1 MMIGSLRGKATS
13 TAHQVQR
20 RPPAREPLESPA
32 DLGPRATA
40 AIPMDAW
47 RRIRDELLSSGLLD
61 REALSRIL
69 GSARRLGVGVLD
81 VLVADGFI
89 REEPLGDVLAT
100 ASGRPFLDDG
110 PLPTSQD
117 AARLLPRALAA
128 RHLIAPLAVEGGTIH
143 VAVANPFD
151 SEALDAIEG
160 ALGLSPLVHVA
171 TPGRIREALFHLYRQ
186 ADQVEITTNL
196 DDSVS
201 ASRVLAPWQ
210 KIFAP
215 LAVVAVVAALAF
227 SLKATVTTLAAMA
240 MVFYSVSA
248 LYRLSLIVRS
258 LAGRRQL
265 VVSEQEIEG
274 LSGADLPSYT
284 LMVPLYHE
292 GSIVPQLLSSI
303 ARLDY
308 PKSKLEAFLLLEEDD
323 DDTRRAAARLT
334 LPPYV
339 HVLLVP
345 PDGPRGKPKA
355 LNYGL
360 LYARGSYC
368 VIYDAEDVPEPDQL
382 KKAVVAFQ
390 RSEDRT
396 ACVQSRLDFYN
407 GNQNWLT
414 NLFALDYSMWFD
426 LMLPGLFSTGAPVPL
441 GGTSNH
447 FKVAALREVGGWDA
461 YNVTEDADLGIRL
474 YRSRRT
480 TVVMES
486 VTWEEANSRLWNWV
500 RQRTHWTKG
509 YMLTYLVHM
518 RRPFLLWRELG
529 TRGFISIQVM
539 ILGTFV
545 GQILNPIF
553 WGLLVAWHAT
563 HWHALEATFAGP
575 LLYAGAFLLFG
586 VNFAFLYFNGVAA
599 VRTGQFQAVRYAVFL
614 PLYWALA
621 SFATYRAVI
630 QLVTSPHRWEKT
642 QHGLFE
648 PLEPEAGTAARR
660 PSREWWQPLGAGSRA
675 VLSLRD
681 EEGE

>member
-1 MMIGSLRGKATS
+1 M
-13 TAHQVQR
+13 
-20 RPPAREPLESPA
+20 
-32 DLGPRATA
+32 
-40 AIPMDAW
+40 PMDAW
-47 RRIRDELLSSGLLD
+47 RRVRGELLSRGLLD
-61 REALSRIL
+61 RESLSRAL
-69 GSARRLGVGVLD
+69 RATRHLRVGVLD
-81 VLVADGFI
+81 VLVADGLI
-89 REEPLGDVLAT
+89 RDEVLAEVLAT
-100 ASGRPFLDDG
+100 AAGRPFLDDG
-110 PLPTSQD
+110 PLPALQD
-117 AARLLPRALAA
+117 AAGLPRELAA

-151 SEALDAIEG
+151 SEALDAVEA
-160 ALGLSPLVHVA
+160 ALGLSPVVQVA
-171 TPGRIREALFHLYRQ
+171 TPRRIREALFHLYRQ
-186 ADQVEITTNL
+186 ADQVDIVTNL
-196 DDSVS
+196 DSSIS

-210 KIFAP
+210 KLVAP
-215 LAVVAVVAALAF
+215 LVGIAVVAALAF
-227 SLKATVTTLAAMA
+227 SLKDTVTALAAMA
-240 MVFYSVSA
+240 IVFYSASA

-265 VVSEQEIEG
+265 VISDEETER
-274 LSGADLPSYT
+274 LSGTDLPSYT

-292 GSIVPQLLSSI
+292 GSILPQLMSSI

-308 PKSKLEAFLLLEEDD
+308 PKSKMEVLLLLEEDD
-323 DDTRRAAARLT
+323 DDTRRVAARVA

-382 KKAVVAFQ
+382 KKAVVAFR
-390 RSEDRT
+390 RSEGRT

-407 GNQNWLT
+407 GSQNWLT

-447 FKVAALREVGGWDA
+447 FKVSALREVGGWDA

-486 VTWEEANSRLWNWV
+486 VTWEEANSHLWNWV

-529 TRGFISIQVM
+529 TTGFISIQVM
-539 ILGTFV
+539 ILGTIV
-545 GQILNPIF
+545 AQILNPVF
-553 WGLLVAWHAT
+553 WGLLLAWHAT
-563 HWHALEATFAGP
+563 HSHALESTFTGP
-575 LLYAGAFLLFG
+575 LLYAGSILLFG
-586 VNFAFLYFNGVAA
+586 VNFAFLYFNAIAA
-599 VRTGQFQAVRYAVFL
+599 LRTHQFQAVRYAVFL
-614 PLYWALA
+614 PIYWALA
-621 SFATYRAVI
+621 SFATYRAIV
-630 QLVTSPHRWEKT
+630 QLATSPHRWEKT

-648 PLEPEAGTAARR
+648 PAAPEPVGGARR
-660 PSREWWQPLGAGSRA
+660 PLREWWQPLGAGA
-675 VLSLRD
+675 PEMPVAALSLRD